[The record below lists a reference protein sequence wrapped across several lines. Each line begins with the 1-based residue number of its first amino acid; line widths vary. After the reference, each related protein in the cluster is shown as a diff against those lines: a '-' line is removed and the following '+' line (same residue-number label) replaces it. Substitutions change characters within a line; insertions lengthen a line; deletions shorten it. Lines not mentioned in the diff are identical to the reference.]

1 MSKPPLTDRIKAR
14 LEELGVEERVE
25 EIVAQA
31 EEAVSRGVARAG
43 ELAREHREQIDGLLD
58 RASGRLD
65 LRTDGRYADK
75 ISRARLSLDRGVER
89 LAEKR
94 PEDGA

>member
-1 MSKPPLTDRIKAR
+1 MSKPPLTDRIRAR

-31 EEAVSRGVARAG
+31 EQAMGRGVARAG
-43 ELAREHREQIDGLLD
+43 ELTREHRDQIDGVLD

-75 ISRARLSLDRGVER
+75 ISRARLRLDRGVDR
-89 LAEKR
+89 LAERR